1 MSVELAAKWDE
12 FEPKKKVGCA
22 ANFNPTIDF
31 RGPYRPTHVVDCAYT
46 GPGTSWSSNMD
57 WKLGLFRI
65 GLFACVVWA
74 VVVATQFDVVGSAVA
89 VWNRNPTSHAAQR
102 SVTDAAKRQT
112 ACLTSQA
119 HAPSAEY
126 PSSCY
131 SNDPTFRGM
140 PRDQAIANLRDF
152 LITISPLPFLLFGVV
167 SLGLRMARESRAE

>member
-1 MSVELAAKWDE
+1 
-12 FEPKKKVGCA
+12 
-22 ANFNPTIDF
+22 
-31 RGPYRPTHVVDCAYT
+31 
-46 GPGTSWSSNMD
+46 MD
-57 WKLGLFRI
+57 WQLGLFRI

-119 HAPSAEY
+119 HAPSAQY

-140 PRDQAIANLRDF
+140 PRDQAETNLRSF
-152 LITISPLPFLLFGVV
+152 LIAISPLPFLLLGVV
-167 SLGLRMARESRAE
+167 SLGLRMAGASRAA